1 LSYGGVFSVA
11 DAYRILGGRLGPIRG
26 LRFLSPREGRNIVRW
41 IAVTDSGEIIGG
53 RLVVR
58 AGMTGLRVQAW
69 LEIEIEPAPKQSKTA
84 AAGPR
89 ARLLEVANRA
99 REIIRTVRERPTYGP
114 AELVGALVGI
124 VDIAEGDEAD
134 ESDR

>member
-1 LSYGGVFSVA
+1 
-11 DAYRILGGRLGPIRG
+11 
-26 LRFLSPREGRNIVRW
+26 
-41 IAVTDSGEIIGG
+41 
-53 RLVVR
+53 
-58 AGMTGLRVQAW
+58 MTGLRVQAW